1 MSRLAQVTK
10 GKIIKPHL
18 ILIYGP
24 DGVGKSTFGA
34 NAPDTIF
41 MGPESGTNHLDVS
54 RLPVPQT
61 FNDVLA
67 DLEELRKDPHDYK
80 TLAVDSLDWLEPLLM
95 NQICRDYG
103 VKSIELAAGGYGKGY
118 VELIERWKQFIGAVD
133 RLRNERKMN
142 VILIAHSQVVTFNDP
157 LTASPY
163 DRYELK
169 LYKKSS
175 PIFREWVD
183 AVLFA
188 NFQIFTKKDGSNVAG
203 NGVRVMYTER
213 RPGWDAK
220 NRMGLPLLLNLSWE
234 DYASAAHVPEAEK
247 PEAVVARI
255 YEMLEVNEKDPALL
269 ELVTQTIAKANNNVE
284 QLIRIENR
292 LKIRL
297 NINVE

>member
-1 MSRLAQVTK
+1 V
-10 GKIIKPHL
+10 
-18 ILIYGP
+18 LIYGP
-24 DGVGKSTFGA
+24 DGVGKSTFAA

-41 MGPESGTNHLDVS
+41 LGPESGTNHLDVS
-54 RLPVPQT
+54 RLPVPDT

-80 TLAVDSLDWLEPLLM
+80 TLAVDSLDWLEPLLYQ
-95 NQICRDYG
+95 QICKDYG

-118 VELIERWKQFIGAVD
+118 VELVERWKAFIGAVD
-133 RLRNERKMN
+133 KLRNERKMN
-142 VILIAHSQVVTFNDP
+142 IILIAHSTVVTFNDP

-188 NFQIFTKKDGSNVAG
+188 NFQIFTKKDGSNVVG
-203 NGVRVMYTER
+203 DGVRVMYTER

-220 NRMGLPLLLNLSWE
+220 NRMGLPLLLNLGWE
-234 DYASAAHVPEAEK
+234 DYASAANVPDVEK
-247 PEAVVARI
+247 PEVIIDRI
-255 YEMLEVNEKDPALL
+255 YDMLQVNETEEGLR
-269 ELVTQTIAKANNNVE
+269 ELVTQTIAKANNNVD
-284 QLIRIENR
+284 QLIKIENR

-297 NINVE
+297 NINV